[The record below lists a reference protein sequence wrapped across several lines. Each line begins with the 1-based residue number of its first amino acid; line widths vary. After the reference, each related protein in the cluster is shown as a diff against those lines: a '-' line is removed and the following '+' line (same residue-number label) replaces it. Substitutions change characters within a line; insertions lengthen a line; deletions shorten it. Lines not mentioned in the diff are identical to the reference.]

1 VRRGTVFRLVA
12 VGLAAGAAALAV
24 ALFVPWL
31 PEPAS
36 REAGRIWFV
45 FWFTAAICIAI
56 FAVVASVIIY
66 SVVKFRVRP
75 DDDSDGPPIHG
86 HTGLEIV
93 WTATPAVLVT
103 AISIVSAVVLAMNE
117 DASAGRMRVEVTAQ
131 QFAWSFKY
139 LDEDGLTS
147 TVLRVPVGRQVEL
160 LLTSRDVIHS
170 FWVPD
175 FAQKLDAVPGQVN
188 RLFITPTRL
197 GTYPVMCTELCGLGH
212 PTMRS
217 EAIVMTRAAFE
228 RWVSRQRQAMG
239 GTAEERGRQVF
250 TNNGCDGCHVLR
262 AAGSTGT
269 TGPNLD
275 RLPTLARRA
284 GKPLDEFIR
293 ESVTNPDAYI
303 ERGYPNAMPPF
314 DLPDRQLDA
323 LVQYLVEAT
332 RRGS

>member
-160 LLTSRDVIHS
+160 LLRSRDVIHS

-228 RWVSRQRQAMG
+228 RWVSSQREAMG
-239 GTAEERGRQVF
+239 GTAEEQGKQVF

-262 AAGSTGT
+262 DAGSTGT

-284 GKPLDEFIR
+284 GKPLDEFVR
-293 ESVTNPDAYI
+293 ESVTNPGAYI